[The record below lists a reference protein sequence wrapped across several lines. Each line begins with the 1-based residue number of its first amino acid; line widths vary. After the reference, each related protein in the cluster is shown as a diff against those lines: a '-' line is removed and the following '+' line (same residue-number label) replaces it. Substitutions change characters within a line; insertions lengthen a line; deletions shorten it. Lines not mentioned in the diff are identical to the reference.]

1 MHNLKQ
7 IIRSVVLESFT
18 DRPYGIA
25 YTGAIVENESDVNRL
40 KMVARESI
48 RKYGRPDCF
57 YWKVPENL
65 HMTICLGELPL
76 HRKMAGD
83 LNSEV
88 ALHVTHIG
96 FSELAVAFK
105 VTGYMSK
112 NDVQHITMRFKN
124 QPSDSKDITNWLPLD
139 EPFDVMAVIRE
150 VPATR
155 AP

>member
-1 MHNLKQ
+1 MHDLKQ

-25 YTGAIVENESDVNRL
+25 YTGAIVENESDWL
-40 KMVARESI
+40 KLNNEAESQLKKAGI
-48 RKYGRPDCF
+48 PTKE
-57 YWKVPENL
+57 WSTPENY
-65 HMTICLGELPL
+65 HMTVCLGELPL

-88 ALHVTHIG
+88 TLHVTHFG
-96 FSELAVAFK
+96 VNALAAAFK

-112 NDVQHITMRFKN
+112 NDTQHITVMFKN
-124 QPSDSKDITNWLPLD
+124 QPSDSKGITNWLPLD
-139 EPFDVMAVIRE
+139 EPFDVTAVIRE

-155 AP
+155 AS

>member
-1 MHNLKQ
+1 MHDLKQ

-25 YTGAIVENESDVNRL
+25 YTGAMIEDDHYWL
-40 KMVARESI
+40 KLYDEAERQLKKMNISLKRWN
-48 RKYGRPDCF
+48 RPDD
-57 YWKVPENL
+57 Y
-65 HMTICLGELPL
+65 HMTVCLGELPL

-88 ALHVTHIG
+88 TLRVTHFG
-96 FSELAVAFK
+96 VNALAAAFK

-112 NDVQHITMRFKN
+112 NDTQHITVMFKN
-124 QPSDSKDITNWLPLD
+124 QPSDSNGIKNWMPLD
-139 EPFDVMAVIRE
+139 EPFDVTAVIRE

-155 AP
+155 AS

>member
-1 MHNLKQ
+1 M
-7 IIRSVVLESFT
+7 VVRESFT

-25 YTGAIVENESDVNRL
+25 YTGAMIENEHDWL
-40 KMVARESI
+40 KLYNVADHELKKLGISL
-48 RKYGRPDCF
+48 KGWGRPDD
-57 YWKVPENL
+57 Y
-65 HMTICLGELPL
+65 HMTVCLGELPL

-88 ALHVTHIG
+88 TLHVTHIG

-112 NDVQHITMRFKN
+112 NKVQHITMMFKN

-150 VPATR
+150 VPAER
-155 AP
+155 P